1 MNKYWLVLLIAVGL
15 TSCTDKSE
23 EYYRNNPLELQKAL
37 KACPNRESRGLNCK
51 ELEQLGNRMN
61 SLAYQLQYNPQ
72 GFGHKI
78 LALQQTIATQ
88 QSELATNNSPELKVS
103 LAQNKQD
110 LAYYL
115 AVVKWLESP
124 ES

>member
-1 MNKYWLVLLIAVGL
+1 
-15 TSCTDKSE
+15 
-23 EYYRNNPLELQKAL
+23 
-37 KACPNRESRGLNCK
+37 
-51 ELEQLGNRMN
+51 
-61 SLAYQLQYNPQ
+61 LAYQLQYNPQ

-88 QSELATNNSPELKVS
+88 QSELTTNNSPELKTS